1 MRKRYYIMFVA
12 RDADGELVKMPITL
26 HYLYMFI
33 AGAIIGM
40 LTITGMAGSYTR
52 MLVKVARFNQLKV
65 EKDALSV
72 NYNKLEQVAKEKD
85 VQVASLGSLASEV
98 SALYGLKTETDMSPA
113 AAEEAKTEEVSR
125 SID

>member
-12 RDADGELVKMPITL
+12 RDADGELVKMPIPL

-52 MLVKVARFNQLKV
+52 MLVKVTPAGSIQDQICLRNQLG
-65 EKDALSV
+65 ECPTISLSGAIHPM
-72 NYNKLEQVAKEKD
+72 KSSQK
-85 VQVASLGSLASEV
+85 
-98 SALYGLKTETDMSPA
+98 
-113 AAEEAKTEEVSR
+113 
-125 SID
+125 